1 MIADYLITNFT
12 TLMIL
17 TVLCVTMFTNRNF
30 NIPYSNL
37 FNAFVILILVL
48 TVFEY
53 IELLATGK
61 TGYIP
66 RNLSLEDMIHIRLIA
81 STAMYMI
88 RPFTILVALVVL
100 VTDTKKRILLAM
112 PAVINALLFLPSA
125 FGARFVFW
133 IDQSNHWKATPLSN
147 SIFIVQLVYV
157 LVLLILSI
165 TQLKENNF
173 NLSVI
178 LFTIVLLSFTIA
190 VLEDKST
197 LTGYSTPVTTL
208 CGLAYYIYLASMHR
222 QQLSNKMILQ
232 EKQLAEDKLALLRSQ
247 IQPHFIY
254 NSINIIRTLIRTD
267 EARAVETIDDFSDY
281 LRAHF
286 RTIES
291 GDMVAFETEIEN
303 IKAFLALAEAD
314 HTRDIQVVYD
324 LKETDFRIPQLSL
337 EPIVENAVKHGIDD
351 DGGTITISSFRRDG
365 CYIIRTTDSGRG
377 EITIT
382 TDSKQGNTTNT
393 TRSEQNDA
401 ANVTDSEQ
409 DKSTNAMNSRQD
421 DAANDTCPVQNETT
435 ISMNVES
442 DRLAVG
448 IANTRKRLEL
458 LCGGRLEV
466 NITPEGTIADIIIP
480 AEHDTP
486 PSLKY
491 V

>member
-17 TVLCVTMFTNRNF
+17 VILCVTMFTNRNF

-53 IELLATGK
+53 IELLATGN

-66 RNLSLEDMIHIRLIA
+66 KNLSLEDMIHIRLIA

-125 FGARFVFW
+125 FGAHFVFW

-157 LVLLILSI
+157 LILLILSI
-165 TQLKENNF
+165 TQFKENNF

-291 GDMVAFETEIEN
+291 DDIVSFETEIEN

-337 EPIVENAVKHGIDD
+337 EPIVENAVKYGIDD
-351 DGGTITISSFRRDG
+351 EGGTITISSFRRDD

-377 EITIT
+377 EAAKSA
-382 TDSKQGNTTNT
+382 DSKQGNATY
-393 TRSEQNDA
+393 SEQNDA

-421 DAANDTCPVQNETT
+421 NAANDTCSVQNETT
-435 ISMNVES
+435 ISTNVES

-480 AEHDTP
+480 AGNDNEH
-486 PSLKY
+486 SFIER
-491 V
+491 